1 MSRIQPIRPG
11 KPNVGGQASFS
22 IFSGGVTTLVAPPDP
37 PAPSG
42 ENPTIVY
49 NSKAIILP
57 RAPHVININPTVAR
71 DVNAT
76 IRGVIETL
84 LHPRMDVFVHLEFL
98 VDANLTSRTNLENF
112 WQWASHGNPFYIAR
126 DPLNTVRTTLTA
138 DVTAGQSV
146 VNVLSNGSIAVGGR
160 YALRGGP
167 HFQTVAVTEIN
178 GNVLK
183 LSDPLNFDFES
194 DTVFRSELF
203 WEGIIRDPNAP
214 TPVRYHSAR
223 QSPHEASGNPD
234 WFDFILEFYEKVD

>member
-1 MSRIQPIRPG
+1 LSRIQPIRPG

-57 RAPHVININPTVAR
+57 RGPWKIDIDPKVAR
-71 DVNAT
+71 DVNPT

-84 LHPRMDVFVHLEFL
+84 LHPRMDVFVHLEFE
-98 VDANLTSRTNLENF
+98 VNDDLTSRTNLENF
-112 WQWASHGNPFYIAR
+112 WQWASHGEPFYIAR

-138 DVTAGQSV
+138 DTTKGQSV
-146 VNVLSNGSIAVGGR
+146 INVLSVGSVAVGGR
-160 YALRGGP
+160 YVLRGGP
-167 HFQTVAVTEIN
+167 HYQTVAVTEIN
-178 GNVLK
+178 GNDLTIA
-183 LSDPLNFDFES
+183 DPLNFDFES
-194 DTVFRSELF
+194 DSTFRSELF

-214 TPVRYHSAR
+214 TPIRYRTAKDAPPE
-223 QSPHEASGNPD
+223 QAGNPD
-234 WFDFILEFYEKVD
+234 WFDLVLEFYEKVD